1 MRFRN
6 TKQTSR
12 RHGDGA
18 QRLLEPGDESDEVLL
33 LVVVAVTPHPFFGR
47 LLPLPNNPLLI
58 TDEILSSQKTKQFG
72 NRQFNALLLRPDA
85 VGDKLSF
92 N

>member
-58 TDEILSSQKTKQFG
+58 TDEILSSK
-72 NRQFNALLLRPDA
+72 
-85 VGDKLSF
+85 KLSSSATDSSMPF
-92 N
+92 FYDQMQWETS